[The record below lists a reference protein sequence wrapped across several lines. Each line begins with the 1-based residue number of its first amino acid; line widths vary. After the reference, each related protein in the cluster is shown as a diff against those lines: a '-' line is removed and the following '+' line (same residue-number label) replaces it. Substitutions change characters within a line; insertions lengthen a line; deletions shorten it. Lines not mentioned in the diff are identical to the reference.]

1 MIAFVQT
8 SPQGQTGC
16 SFLQRAQMKHKL
28 SHARLTSS
36 FGILSILSMIRNTSG
51 TWSVATPKLSKMAD
65 RTVRLD
71 TLKTTSF
78 CSKPAAHDLLECLM
92 QRIEQQHALA
102 RRDLDQQACCRI
114 CKHDTLSR
122 SVLPAHLLQ
131 IIQSAHAHQDLAE
144 QASSKAMG
152 RPAYGATLQLF

>member
-92 QRIEQQHALA
+92 QRT
-102 RRDLDQQACCRI
+102 C
-114 CKHDTLSR
+114 
-122 SVLPAHLLQ
+122 
-131 IIQSAHAHQDLAE
+131 
-144 QASSKAMG
+144 SKTCSKPFLCS
-152 RPAYGATLQLF
+152 RPAAKINKSNALKPTADCSDRCNKNNIRDGMLGIDDMCCTESLATIVLQLIWH